1 METQNVSNQ
10 EEPDIDELVSTLE
23 TLGVTPRFVLQHNS
37 ISRSIH
43 NLSATAKK
51 LAAMALSLLPADL
64 SSRTAAFTFTE
75 FHSALGIPVGGES
88 FKLFKNAATECMKNI
103 IHIET
108 NKIIKG
114 KRQWEQLTWFSHSSF
129 NEATGMCTMTFSQ
142 ELCFLLLEMKKV
154 YAKINLQ
161 DIGKLQSKYAIR
173 IFEIATS
180 YSSLAGKDGNKAGI
194 WYFERELP
202 ELRDMLGVPSTAY
215 FETRDFRKFAVEQP
229 I

>member
-1 METQNVSNQ
+1 MEIVEIQDLSEQ
-10 EEPDIDELVSTLE
+10 EKPDIDELTNTLE
-23 TLGVTPRFVLQHNS
+23 TLGVTPRFVLQHNA

-75 FHSALGIPVGGES
+75 FHKALGVPVGGES

-108 NKIIKG
+108 NKIVKG
-114 KRQWEQLTWFSHSSF
+114 KRKWEQLTWFSHSSF
-129 NEATGMCTMTFSQ
+129 DEETGMCTMTFSQ
-142 ELCFLLLEMKKV
+142 ELTIMLLEMKKV

-173 IFEIATS
+173 IYEI
-180 YSSLAGKDGNKAGI
+180 L
-194 WYFERELP
+194 
-202 ELRDMLGVPSTAY
+202 
-215 FETRDFRKFAVEQP
+215 
-229 I
+229 